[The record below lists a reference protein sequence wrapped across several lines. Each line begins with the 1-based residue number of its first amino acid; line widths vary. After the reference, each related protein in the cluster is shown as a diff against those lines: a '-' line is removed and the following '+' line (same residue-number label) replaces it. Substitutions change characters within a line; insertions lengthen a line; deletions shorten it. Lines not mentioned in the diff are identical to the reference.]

1 MTDRN
6 YLKFCLDLIAE
17 KANNGPVSKWTD
29 GDYIELSD
37 AIESETRVL
46 ISRNTL
52 KRLYSKMKTSEEYK
66 PQKET
71 KNALACYAGYQNW
84 VKLKEMVALPAEFEQ
99 AGMPPSVVSGFG
111 NEIAENL
118 RLKVSLIQSNLKKWS
133 LWFGGS
139 GLVLF
144 VALLFWFLKNQRK
157 EVYVIENQVAF
168 QILNP
173 LDTVPYSLKLRYRLP
188 KLADDSFAIKNFHL
202 SIQDSVYNQPEIL
215 PGYDWLVLSHKG
227 QAITSRAFHS
237 ISRKWMAFYQ
247 EKGKGTLK
255 NIPDEYFQN
264 GGLATPNS
272 KFFINQNLDSNKFL
286 FHLRH
291 AKNFKLDA
299 DNMVFETRIY
309 PNVGELDCKGLTTKL
324 IGSAAQIE
332 GAFFRKFCEN
342 HDFIF
347 LPDHYYFG
355 NRNDLSRI
363 DLVAEQWNTLRIEV
377 KNKTAFFFV
386 NSTLVFK
393 GHYSRPAG
401 ELKAIHLTFQGFCK
415 FDYIRCWNKNG
426 KLIENEEF

>member
-1 MTDRN
+1 MN
-6 YLKFCLDLIAE
+6 EHYYLKFCLDLITE
-17 KANNGPVSKWTD
+17 KVHNGPASTWTD
-29 GDYIELSD
+29 GDFIDLSEAIEL
-37 AIESETRVL
+37 ETGVL

-52 KRLYSKMKTSEEYK
+52 KRLYSKMKTTEEYK

-71 KNALACYAGYQNW
+71 KNALARYAGYQNW
-84 VKLKEMVALPAEFEQ
+84 IKLKEIVTLPSGFGEAEI
-99 AGMPPSVVSGFG
+99 PPSVEFGLG
-111 NEIAENL
+111 NEIVENSDL
-118 RLKVSLIQSNLKKWS
+118 YISPFQPKLKKRF
-133 LWFGGS
+133 LWFGGLS
-139 GLVLF
+139 FVLF
-144 VALLFWFLKNQRK
+144 LTLLFWFLKNQGK
-157 EVYVIENQVAF
+157 GVKVTENQVSF
-168 QILNP
+168 QIQNP

-188 KLADDSFAIKNFHL
+188 KFADDSFTIKNFHL
-202 SIQDSVYNQPEIL
+202 SIQDSLYNEPKIF
-215 PGYDWLVLSHKG
+215 PGYDWLVLSYKG
-227 QAITSRAFHS
+227 KTITSRAFHS

-247 EKGKGTLK
+247 ENGKGTLK
-255 NIPDEYFQN
+255 NIPDVYFQN
-264 GGLATPNS
+264 LGLATPNP

-342 HDFIF
+342 HNFIF

-386 NSTLVFK
+386 NNTLVFK